1 MNTVT
6 TLAVTSLIA
15 ELCPQPIDLTSIRNT
30 DPRRDIRIIKH
41 SIKMSGMAAWGK
53 SMGVEN

>member
-15 ELCPQPIDLTSIRNT
+15 ELCPQPIDLTSIRKT
-30 DPRRDIRIIKH
+30 DPRRDIRITKR
-41 SIKMSGMAAWGK
+41 SIKKVGMPAWCK
-53 SMGVEN
+53 SIGVEK